1 MKDARLRDIIK
12 ELADAN
18 IDIDEFAEMLEEEY
32 DKREAEGLRKE
43 EIAAAANDLVDAIL
57 WYYECIFETQVSDN
71 DEEYLR
77 KRLNGIT
84 AEMLKIK
91 TELDKAEQTPKKDA
105 PKKDAEDAFQNW
117 FREMG
122 LN

>member
-1 MKDARLRDIIK
+1 MKDTLLKDIVK
-12 ELADAN
+12 KL
-18 IDIDEFAEMLEEEY
+18 AEMLEKEY
-32 DKREAEGLRKE
+32 DRRYAEKQRKE
-43 EIAAAANDLVDAIL
+43 EIADAANDLADAIL
-57 WYYECIFETQVSDN
+57 EYYECIFETSVSDN

-91 TELDKAEQTPKKDA
+91 TELDKAEQA

-117 FREMG
+117 FHEMG
-122 LN
+122 LI

>member
-1 MKDARLRDIIK
+1 MKDTRLKDIIE

-32 DKREAEGLRKE
+32 DRREAEDLRKE
-43 EIAAAANDLVDAIL
+43 EIAAAANDLADAIL
-57 WYYECIFETQVSDN
+57 WYYECIFETQVSDS

-77 KRLNGIT
+77 KRLNSIT

-91 TELDKAEQTPKKDA
+91 TELDKAEQAPKKDA
-105 PKKDAEDAFQNW
+105 PEKNAEDAFQNW

-122 LN
+122 LI